1 MIVELVLRELP
12 NLELEGY
19 EKIEVPVGIL
29 FANPIEKRV
38 DIIVKKHPDGR
49 VSVFTDKADV
59 VKKILEKAEVVD
71 IHAK

>member
-29 FANPIEKRV
+29 FANPIEKRIEV
-38 DIIVKKHPDGR
+38 VIKKHPDGR
-49 VSVFTDKADV
+49 VSVFTDKADI
-59 VKKILEKAEVVD
+59 VKRILENTEVID